1 MCIPWMWDRCR
12 SAHLTLCTHRW
23 GTARQ
28 RTELEV
34 LSKNCL
40 LEPQL
45 RKQPNL
51 KIILNWVKVDVA
63 VVTYQDAEKGHSYSS
78 RCNHDCCVITS
89 PNLSSPPSFSS
100 LLRPRTSTFSFR
112 HLPAKFHLW
121 RKLTANGSRENYC
134 NLRLLRSLGC
144 INSLWVKK
152 NFVSWHNFHLW
163 SSQKKNI
170 VCIKRL
176 HRKTDR

>member
-23 GTARQ
+23 GTERQ

-51 KIILNWVKVDVA
+51 ENELGESWCRCF
-63 VVTYQDAEKGHSYSS
+63 TYQDAEKGHPDFS
-78 RCNHDCCVITS
+78 RCNHGCCAITN
-89 PNLSSPPSFSS
+89 PNLSSPPSSS
-100 LLRPRTSTFSFR
+100 SPPRPRTSTFSFR

-121 RKLTANGSRENYC
+121 RKLTAKVPWK
-134 NLRLLRSLGC
+134 SLQRF
-144 INSLWVKK
+144 IVV
-152 NFVSWHNFHLW
+152 VSE
-163 SSQKKNI
+163 
-170 VCIKRL
+170 L
-176 HRKTDR
+176 HIFTVG